1 MLILHGE
8 NTVQSRNQLVKE
20 LDKAHLAQMQ
30 ISRIQAKDLDTV
42 QLELLLQ
49 SESLF
54 GEPKLVV
61 IEELHTLPKSGKKDD
76 LIKQL
81 ATFANSS
88 SNTNSS
94 TSVILWEKRALTA
107 TMLKQFKTAQ
117 AQSFP
122 FTAALFGWL
131 DSLITPANPAQLT
144 KTLQLLQQALTQDGD
159 FLCLTMFARQIR
171 LLIQAKENTPM
182 AGAPFMIAKL
192 KKQASSFTLDKLL
205 KLHHRV
211 LELDL
216 ASKSSTPGLS
226 LPQEL
231 AVLMTKL

>member
-8 NTVQSRNQLVKE
+8 NTIQSRARLVQE
-20 LDKAHLAQMQ
+20 LDKAHATQVQ
-30 ISRIQAKDLDTV
+30 ISRIAAKDLDTV
-42 QLELLLQ
+42 QLELVLQ

-61 IEELHTLPKSGKKDD
+61 IEELHSLPKSAKKDQ
-76 LIKQL
+76 LIKQI

-88 SNTNSS
+88 TNSS

-122 FTAALFGWL
+122 VTAALFGWL
-131 DSLITPANPAQLT
+131 DSLTPQANPAQLT
-144 KTLQLLQQALTQDGD
+144 KILKLLQQALKQDGD
-159 FLCLTMFARQIR
+159 FLCLTMLVRQIR
-171 LLIQAKENTPM
+171 LLIQAKENTPI

-192 KKQASSFTLDKLL
+192 KKQAGNFTLEKLL
-205 KLHHRV
+205 QLHHK
-211 LELDL
+211 LLQLDL
-216 ASKSSTPGLS
+216 ASKTSTPGLNLS
-226 LPQEL
+226 QEL